1 MKKGRC
7 LINTIHILLCEDQT
21 LMRQGLRTILELE
34 PDFQVVEEAADGE
47 EAVNKYHQLCN
58 MGQCADIVLMDIQMP
73 KMNGVQA
80 TAALTTSTPNVR
92 VIILTT
98 FDYDD
103 YVFDAIKA
111 GAMGYLLKDIPADE
125 LAATIRLAY
134 AGEPVIQPKLANRLL
149 IELGQKGRSQAL
161 PSHPAAPSEELSQR
175 EIEVLRLLAEGASN
189 REIAERLTLAE
200 GTVKNHVSNILSK
213 LHAENRTQ
221 AANLA
226 RQRDLL

>member
-1 MKKGRC
+1 
-7 LINTIHILLCEDQT
+7 
-21 LMRQGLRTILELE
+21 MRQGLRTVLELE
-34 PDFQVVEEAADGE
+34 PDFQIVDEAANGE
-47 EAVNKYHQLCN
+47 EAVNKYHQLRDMDKCP
-58 MGQCADIVLMDIQMP
+58 DIVLMDIQMP

-80 TAALTTSTPNVR
+80 TAALTTSAPDAR

-111 GAMGYLLKDIPADE
+111 GAMGYLLKDIPSDE
-125 LAATIRLAY
+125 LAATIRQAY
-134 AGEPVIQPKLANRLL
+134 AGEPVIQPRLANRLL

-161 PSHPAAPSEELSQR
+161 SSRPAQQNDDLSLRESE
-175 EIEVLRLLAEGASN
+175 ILRLLAEGISN
-189 REIAERLTLAE
+189 RQIADKLVLAE

-226 RQRDLL
+226 RQRNLL